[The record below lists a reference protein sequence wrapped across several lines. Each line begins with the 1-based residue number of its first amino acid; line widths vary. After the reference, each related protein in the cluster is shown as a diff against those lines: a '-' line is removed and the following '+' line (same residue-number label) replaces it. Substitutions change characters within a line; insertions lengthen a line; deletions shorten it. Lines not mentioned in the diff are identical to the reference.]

1 MPKPEME
8 WPVWSQKYALSNQ
21 GWKHKYFNPGSRI
34 SSDQHHDI
42 ATGSNTQDVWMKE
55 LTSRDE
61 NVLMITQILPTNNK
75 RMYGEQ
81 WDYISP
87 LILWL

>member
-8 WPVWSQKYALSNQ
+8 WQAWSQKCALSNQ
-21 GWKHKYFNPGSRI
+21 HKYFNPGSRI
-34 SSDQHHDI
+34 SSDQLLNI
-42 ATGSNTQDVWMKE
+42 ATGSNTQDVWIKE

-61 NVLMITQILPTNNK
+61 NVLMIKQILPTNNK